1 MGQPGFRGMVGDK
14 GRDGFPGKDGDVR
27 KVEVLSGGRI
37 FLRHVINLGPA
48 VTGCLES
55 DDEKSL
61 KQRRDRFERDGWI
74 RARWEQPPQGKKRKV
89 YSLTA
94 DGKKVQRAR
103 TEEWLRFTAAVRSI
117 LKECGHA

>member
-1 MGQPGFRGMVGDK
+1 MRGMGK
-14 GRDGFPGKDGDVR
+14 GRFSTELVR
-27 KVEVLSGGRI
+27 SSADLIVLSVLTIRPMYGYEI
-37 FLRHVINLGPA
+37 LV
-48 VTGCLES
+48 
-55 DDEKSL
+55 SL
-61 KQRRDRFERDGWI
+61 ADRGDGQFRFKQGTLYPLLYRLERDGWI